1 MRKFSLFSF
10 LMLFIVLNFV
20 FSSCSK
26 DDDND
31 DIQLTKEMVVG
42 TWDVTNTFE
51 DGKSIYVPSG
61 MIRIVLRK
69 NDSYVV
75 QFYANRYIG
84 TYTVKGNSVVGTTL
98 DPIKEYFK
106 FENLNGNNAIINYSN
121 NQGDKYV
128 FLAIKTN

>member
-20 FSSCSK
+20 FSSFSK

>member
-1 MRKFSLFSF
+1 MNKINLFSA
-10 LMLFIVLNFV
+10 LALFISSCIV

-26 DDDND
+26 DDDKD

-42 TWDVTNTFE
+42 TWDVTNIFE
-51 DGKSIYVPSG
+51 NGQSTDVPSG
-61 MIRIVLRK
+61 MIWIVLRK
-69 NDSYVV
+69 DNSYVV
-75 QFYANRYIG
+75 KFYSNRYVG

-98 DPIKEYFK
+98 DPIKEYFR

-121 NQGDKYV
+121 NHGDKYI

>member
-1 MRKFSLFSF
+1 MTMMTSNLQKRWLWEHGMSQTLSRTVKL
-10 LMLFIVLNFV
+10 LIIDRIANRM
-20 FSSCSK
+20 SSE
-26 DDDND
+26 
-31 DIQLTKEMVVG
+31 L
-42 TWDVTNTFE
+42 
-51 DGKSIYVPSG
+51 
-61 MIRIVLRK
+61 VLRK